1 MLPAESTAYGL
12 AYIFDSKG
20 SLIKEVMVKNASNYS
35 FRVEIRDLMPGSYV
49 IQTRSGKAYQFIK
62 Q

>member
-1 MLPAESTAYGL
+1 L